1 MNKTHK
7 NVFMTA
13 MGVFDCVRKYGGKI
27 NPDSLT
33 ITLPNGKILDMN
45 DNKEIV
51 VDGEIVARFLGAG
64 KQPKSELEKVE
75 AMFVAVSPTTISNQ
89 QEVSDAS

>member
-1 MNKTHK
+1 
-7 NVFMTA
+7 
-13 MGVFDCVRKYGGKI
+13 
-27 NPDSLT
+27 
-33 ITLPNGKILDMN
+33 MN